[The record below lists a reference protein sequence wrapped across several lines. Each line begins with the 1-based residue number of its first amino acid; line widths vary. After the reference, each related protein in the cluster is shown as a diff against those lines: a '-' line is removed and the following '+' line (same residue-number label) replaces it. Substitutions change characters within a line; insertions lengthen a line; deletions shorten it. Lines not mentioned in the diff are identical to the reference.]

1 MTWRPRTEPTP
12 DEAERIAYAN
22 GDPNAPLL
30 AQLADAEDVPTV
42 EALEDEIAYL
52 RRVLMLIEAETDI
65 DEARAKA
72 REALSA
78 PD

>member
-1 MTWRPRTEPTP
+1 MTWLPRTEPTP
-12 DEAERIAYAN
+12 IEAERIAYAN

-30 AQLADAEDVPTV
+30 AQLADAPDAVAFENEV
-42 EALEDEIAYL
+42 AYL
-52 RRVLMLIEAETDI
+52 RGVLVLIEAETDL

-78 PD
+78 LD